1 MPNIK
6 SAKKR
11 MELGRVANARNRAN
25 RSKIKTAIRRVRE
38 AEDKETA
45 EAQLRQVVA
54 LLDRAAT
61 RDLLPKN
68 RAARIKS
75 QLARHV
81 NEVSAAS

>member
-25 RSKIKTAIRRVRE
+25 RSKIRTAIRRVRE